1 MRPIRAAVTPI
12 GQQNP
17 PAPLAKTVGFA
28 RENSKKTEL
37 YFARTKASIFR
48 CCIWYIL
55 KYRAILCMRI

>member
-37 YFARTKASIFR
+37 YFARTKIYTCTIYTGSRLLLLASS
-48 CCIWYIL
+48 
-55 KYRAILCMRI
+55 